1 MQNND
6 VLIRVEGVS
15 KKFCRDLKRSLWYGV
30 QDTVDDLFGR
40 DGSEQELRGD
50 EFWAVEDVS
59 FELRRGECLGLLGRN
74 GAGKTT
80 LLKMLN
86 GLIKP
91 DRGRIEMHGRI
102 AALIALGA
110 GFNPVLTGHENVYV
124 NGAVLGLSKKEIDA
138 KFDEILEFAE
148 IGEFIDAPVQSY
160 SSGMQVR
167 LGFAIATALEPDVL
181 LLDEVLAVGDVAFR
195 IKCQRRIDYIRK
207 RAAVIFVTHDMPH
220 TARICSR
227 TLVLKKGRVLF
238 AGKSWRGIEAYQS
251 LNDDDRIADN
261 DSFLSHIPPLIAFEI
276 EALPTETRFG
286 APLIFDV
293 IVNSQAH
300 IANAS
305 LRVTLMNLA
314 GAYAADC
321 VTKNPTGIGPGRT
334 RSRIELSSVPLR
346 AGRYHL
352 SCSVLDAMGE
362 PLAISYKRHNIMV
375 TGGYPG
381 TVADCQLQVRSWAR
395 VDDADNCRAATD
407 QR

>member
-1 MQNND
+1 MSD
-6 VLIRVEGVS
+6 EVLVRVDGVS

-30 QDTVDDLFGR
+30 QDTVNDLLGR
-40 DGSEQELRGD
+40 ESSQQELRGD
-50 EFWAVEDVS
+50 EFWAVDGVS

-80 LLKMLN
+80 LLKILN

-91 DRGRIEMHGRI
+91 DRGRVEMRGRI

-110 GFNPVLTGHENVYV
+110 GFNPILTGRENVYV
-124 NGAVLGLSKKEIDA
+124 NAAVLGLSRKEIDA
-138 KFDEILEFAE
+138 KFDEILDFAE

-181 LLDEVLAVGDVAFR
+181 LLDEVLAVGDLAFR

-227 TLVLKKGRVLF
+227 TLVLKKGKVVF
-238 AGKSWRGIEAYQS
+238 AGESRRGIEAYQS
-251 LNDDDRIADN
+251 LNDDQAAAN
-261 DSFLSHIPPLIAFEI
+261 DSFSSHIPPLNSFEI
-276 EALPTETRFG
+276 EGLPPEARFG
-286 APLIFDV
+286 APLAFDI
-293 IVNSQAH
+293 IVDSQTH

-305 LRVTLMNLA
+305 LRVTFLNLA
-314 GAYAADC
+314 GAYAADS
-321 VTKNPTGIGPGRT
+321 VTKNATGIAPGKT
-334 RSRIELSSVPLR
+334 RSRIELASVPLR

-352 SCSVLDAMGE
+352 LCSILDAVGE
-362 PLAISYKRHNIMV
+362 PLAVSYKRHNIMV

-395 VDDADNCRAATD
+395 VDDADNARAANV